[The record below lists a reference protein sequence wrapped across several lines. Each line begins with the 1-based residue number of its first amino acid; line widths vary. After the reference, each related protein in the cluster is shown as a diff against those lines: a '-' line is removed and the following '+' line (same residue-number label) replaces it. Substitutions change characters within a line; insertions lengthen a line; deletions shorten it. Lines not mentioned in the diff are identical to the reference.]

1 MEPVDLTLK
10 GVVRREGGQAQLFT
24 WDMAQNDGWT
34 AGPTV
39 EAAPISAAYEKRT
52 NHLYVQ
58 GADRNYTMRQ
68 VDESTGK
75 TLLTSGPVQGGLP
88 SWDMA
93 VCEYL
98 G

>member
-1 MEPVDLTLK
+1 M
-10 GVVRREGGQAQLFT
+10 
-24 WDMAQNDGWT
+24 
-34 AGPTV
+34 

-75 TLLTSGPVQGGLP
+75 TLLTSGPVQGGNYHSIYFFL
-88 SWDMA
+88 
-93 VCEYL
+93 YF
-98 G
+98 

>member
-1 MEPVDLTLK
+1 
-10 GVVRREGGQAQLFT
+10 
-24 WDMAQNDGWT
+24 MAQNDGWT

-68 VDESTGK
+68 VDEEYRQNATDLRASPRGI
-75 TLLTSGPVQGGLP
+75 
-88 SWDMA
+88 A
-93 VCEYL
+93 VL
-98 G
+98 GYGSV